1 MDEQILNKIISVD
14 EKFFRTT
21 NDSQQI
27 PITKEALDK
36 ILQLHSNAFLYKLEN
51 NEPIS
56 WVVVVP
62 TSKDLAD
69 KFLND
74 EISERELL
82 DLTKPQL
89 VYEAIYLCSA
99 TTMPEHRR
107 KGYVIEMMK
116 EAIGSIPHK
125 EDVKLFA
132 WAYSP
137 EGKALMEKAAREFGV
152 KIWIK
157 GGE

>member
-1 MDEQILNKIISVD
+1 MDEKILNKIIAVD

-36 ILQLHSNAFLYKLEN
+36 ILQLHSKAFLYKLEN

-82 DLTKPQL
+82 DLSKPQP

-107 KGYVIEMMK
+107 KGYVMKMMK
-116 EAIGSIPHK
+116 EVILAIPHT

-137 EGKALMEKAAREFGV
+137 EGKSLMEKAARDFGV